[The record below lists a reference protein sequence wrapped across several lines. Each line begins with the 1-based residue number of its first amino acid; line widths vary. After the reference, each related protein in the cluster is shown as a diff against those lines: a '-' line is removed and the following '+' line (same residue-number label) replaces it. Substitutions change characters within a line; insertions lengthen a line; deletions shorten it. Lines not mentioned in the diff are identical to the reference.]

1 MKPKPVPVATDDSLR
16 WKRFVFNAAVG
27 VMFIVSASGFGLLG
41 LIGILSIIGAGPGF
55 WLLVC
60 SVILYACGA
69 RLLLGALL
77 DG

>member
-1 MKPKPVPVATDDSLR
+1 MKPKPVPVAAESLR
-16 WKRFVFNAAVG
+16 WKRFVFNAVIG
-27 VMFIVSASGFGLLG
+27 VMFIVSASGFAMLG
-41 LIGILSIIGAGPGF
+41 MLGILSIIGAAPGF
-55 WLLVC
+55 WLLIC